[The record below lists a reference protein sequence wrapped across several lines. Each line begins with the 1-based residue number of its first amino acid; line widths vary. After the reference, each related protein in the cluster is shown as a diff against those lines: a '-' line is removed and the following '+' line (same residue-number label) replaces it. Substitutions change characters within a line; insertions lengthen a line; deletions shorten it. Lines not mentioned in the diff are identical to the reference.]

1 MATTTRDISYGG
13 LKAVWLEA
21 SKGTKYHTNQW
32 ASLMAAIAEA
42 ESGGDPLAT
51 NPTDNNGTQTSWGL
65 FQISNGTHS
74 EPSRAWSDPV
84 TNARLAIGKLDT
96 QGLSA
101 WGTYDSGAYKAFISD
116 KTAADP
122 SGVPG
127 GPSAVETSAATSAAS
142 TTADCLFPPGGGLTI
157 PVIPGVYHQSIHFC
171 LLSKSEARAVA
182 AVAFLAAGFV
192 TTGIGLALLLKVLGA
207 LAAMERAGGGM
218 AEAGGL
224 IASVA
229 GAPEFGVPLAAGG
242 AAVKKSGTV
251 GAAKASA
258 GRRVRNRQQQEK
270 RDTRDYDRTMSRKRD
285 SAAGPAVRDQ
295 GAAGESGRDRARRY
309 AGTRTTDKAPF

>member
-1 MATTTRDISYGG
+1 MATATSDISYAG

-21 SKGTKYHTNQW
+21 SKGTKYHTNHW

-42 ESGGDPLAT
+42 ESRGDPLAT
-51 NPTDNNGTQTSWGL
+51 NPTDNGGTQTSWGL

-74 EPSRAWSDPV
+74 APSRAWSDPV

-101 WGTYDSGAYKAFISD
+101 WGTYTSGAYKGFLSD

-122 SGVPG
+122 AGVPG
-127 GPSAVETSAATSAAS
+127 GPSAVETAATTTAANK
-142 TTADCLFPPGGGLTI
+142 TADCLYGFDPSIFGYH
-157 PVIPGVYHQSIHFC
+157 PVGTFC
-171 LLSKSEARAVA
+171 FLSRSQARAIVA
-182 AVAFLAAGFV
+182 VVFLGAGFI
-192 TTGIGLALLLKVLGA
+192 TTGIGLALLLKVIGA

-229 GAPEFGVPLAAGG
+229 GAPEVGVPLAAGG
-242 AAVKKSGTV
+242 AAVKKQGAA
-251 GAAKASA
+251 GAAKQGAR
-258 GRRVRNRQQQEK
+258 RRVRNRQQQDR
-270 RDTRDYDRTMSRKRD
+270 RDERDYDRTMSRKRD

-295 GAAGESGRDRARRY
+295 GAAGESSRDRARRY
-309 AGTRTTDKAPF
+309 AGTSTTDKAPF